1 MNSINF
7 QEDKRGSVNV
17 HLDVLLAAI
26 ERRSLEQLQECV
38 RQQPECINGHGGP
51 FYITPL
57 HSAVE
62 HGWVDGIR
70 VLLENGASVCVRN
83 QYDQTPLHYAAR
95 AKQETIM
102 SLLLDSHN
110 STRAVNLHD
119 MRGMSPLH
127 ESAASGCLPVVK
139 QLLKNGANVCTH
151 DKQGESPLH
160 KAAKAGAFDAMV
172 ALMQAGADLR
182 ERDLRGICAMRWL
195 ILSTPNGLQRLL
207 DHLLTTSVVGSRR
220 SPITF
225 EFSALV
231 CGTGMQQCQLLSYF
245 IETHNRDILAHPV
258 CHVFLLIK
266 WKRAKLVF
274 LGYLLYFVVYAL
286 LTSSFIFMRQL
297 GRATNETLSSNATQ
311 AAQLGSATNET
322 LSTNSYDAN
331 DAKTSTHSYSSR
343 VIQVFLCIMTPL
355 LLMILINRI
364 RIQGWA
370 FLKTSYFWIQLSSV
384 LCVSSLLT
392 ASWSLEEDV
401 VAVWEHHIGT
411 MELLL
416 IQLQFLL
423 ILRKYPSHGLYV
435 SMFIRVA
442 EDFLRLF
449 FVYSTLLVS
458 FTITMFLVFNMKYQP
473 DPVYAKWP
481 LLFLKSLTMMVGS
494 VDVTDDLASQ
504 LDRLPYTSYVLY
516 FFFILFISIVL
527 SNLLVALAVSD
538 IRELRASAHLTR
550 LAR

>member
-1 MNSINF
+1 M
-7 QEDKRGSVNV
+7 
-17 HLDVLLAAI
+17 
-26 ERRSLEQLQECV
+26 EQLQECV
-38 RQQPECINGHGGP
+38 RQNLEWINGHGGP

-62 HGWVDGIR
+62 LGWVEG
-70 VLLENGASVCVRN
+70 VKELLDHGASVCVRN

-95 AKQETIM
+95 AKQETITT
-102 SLLLDSHN
+102 LLLNSHN

-139 QLLKNGANVCTH
+139 LLLKNGATVCTH

-160 KAAKAGAFDAMV
+160 KAAKAGAFDVMV

-182 ERDLRGICAMRWL
+182 EKDLRGICAVRWL
-195 ILSTPNGLQRLL
+195 ILSTANGLQRLL
-207 DHLLTTSVVGSRR
+207 DHLLVTSVVGSRR

-231 CGTGMQQCQLLSYF
+231 CGPGMQQCQLLSYF

-258 CHVFLLIK
+258 CHTFLLIK

-286 LTSSFIFMRQL
+286 LTSFFIFMRQL
-297 GRATNETLSSNATQ
+297 GRTTNETLPTNATQ
-311 AAQLGSATNET
+311 EADDGATTTT
-322 LSTNSYDAN
+322 LSYP
-331 DAKTSTHSYSSR
+331 SR
-343 VIQVFLCIMTPL
+343 VIQVFLCIMTL
-355 LLMILINRI
+355 LLFMIQINRL
-364 RIQGWA
+364 RIQGCA
-370 FLKTSYFWIQLSSV
+370 CIKTPNFWLQLSSV
-384 LCVSSLLT
+384 LCVSSLLA
-392 ASWSLEEDV
+392 ASWSPGGEE

-411 MELLL
+411 AELLL
-416 IQLQFLL
+416 LQLQFLL

-449 FVYSTLLVS
+449 FVYCTLLVS
-458 FTITMFLVFNMKYQP
+458 FTVTMFLVFNMDSQP
-473 DPVYAKWP
+473 DPVYSRWP
-481 LLFLKSLTMMVGS
+481 LLFLKSVTMMVGS
-494 VDVTDDLASQ
+494 VDVTDQLAGQ
-504 LDRLPYTSYVLY
+504 LDRLPYTSYIL
-516 FFFILFISIVL
+516 FFFFVLFISIVL

>member
-1 MNSINF
+1 MFLFIYGYLSF
-7 QEDKRGSVNV
+7 QEEKRGSVNV
-17 HLDVLLAAI
+17 HLDSLFIAI
-26 ERRSLEQLQECV
+26 ERRSLEQLKECV
-38 RQQPECINGHGGP
+38 RQEAEWINCHGGP

-62 HGWVDGIR
+62 LGWTEGVR
-70 VLLENGASVCVRN
+70 VLLEHGSSVCARN

-95 AKQETIM
+95 AKQEIVV
-102 SLLLDSHN
+102 SFLLDSHN
-110 STRAVNLHD
+110 SAGAVNLHD

-139 QLLKNGANVCTH
+139 LLLQNGATVDTR

-160 KAAKAGAFDAMV
+160 KAAKAGAFDVMV

-182 ERDLRGICAMRWL
+182 EKDLRGICAMRWL
-195 ILSTPNGLQRLL
+195 ILSTVNGLQKLL
-207 DHLLTTSVVGSRR
+207 DHLLVTSAVGSNR

-231 CGTGMQQCQLLSYF
+231 CDPGMQQCQLLSYF
-245 IETHNRDILAHPV
+245 IETHNREILAHPV

-274 LGYLLYFVVYAL
+274 LGYLLYFVGYAL
-286 LTSSFIFMRQL
+286 LTSLFIFMRQL
-297 GRATNETLSSNATQ
+297 ERSTNETLSPNAT
-311 AAQLGSATNET
+311 L
-322 LSTNSYDAN
+322 
-331 DAKTSTHSYSSR
+331 KTQDSKNMTHSYSCR
-343 VIQVFLCIMTPL
+343 VIQVFLCVMTLL
-355 LLMILINRI
+355 LLMIQMNRL

-370 FLKTSYFWIQLSSV
+370 CIRTPNFWLQLSSV
-384 LCVSSLLT
+384 LCVSSLL
-392 ASWSLEEDV
+392 APSWSPGADV
-401 VAVWEHHIGT
+401 VAEWEHHVGT
-411 MELLL
+411 VEMLLL
-416 IQLQFLL
+416 QLQFLL

-442 EDFLRLF
+442 EEFLRLF
-449 FVYSTLLVS
+449 FVYCTLLVS
-458 FTITMFLVFNMKYQP
+458 FTVTMFLVFNMDSQP
-473 DPVYAKWP
+473 DPVYSRWP
-481 LLFLKSLTMMVGS
+481 LLFLKSVTMMVGS
-494 VDVTDDLASQ
+494 VDVTDQLAGQ
-504 LDRLPYTSYVLY
+504 LDRLPYTSYIL
-516 FFFILFISIVL
+516 FFFFVLFISIVL

>member
-1 MNSINF
+1 M
-7 QEDKRGSVNV
+7 NV
-17 HLDVLLAAI
+17 HLDILLAAI
-26 ERRSLEQLQECV
+26 ERKSLDQLQECV

-57 HSAVE
+57 HCAVE
-62 HGWVDGIR
+62 RGWVDG
-70 VLLENGASVCVRN
+70 VKELLECGASVCVRN

-102 SLLLDSHN
+102 SLLLDNHTSA
-110 STRAVNLHD
+110 RGVNLHD

-139 QLLKNGANVCTH
+139 LLLRNGANVCTH

-195 ILSTPNGLQRLL
+195 ILSTANGLQRLL

-286 LTSSFIFMRQL
+286 LTSSFIFIRQL
-297 GRATNETLSSNATQ
+297 GRVTNETLSFNASQ
-311 AAQLGSATNET
+311 AAHLRSTTSESLDTNA
-322 LSTNSYDAN
+322 YDA
-331 DAKTSTHSYSSR
+331 TSMTHSYSFR

-355 LLMILINRI
+355 LLMILINRL
-364 RIQGWA
+364 RIQGCA

-392 ASWSLEEDV
+392 ASWSLGEDV

-442 EDFLRLF
+442 EDFLKLF

-458 FTITMFLVFNMKYQP
+458 FTITMFLVFNMEYQP
-473 DPVYAKWP
+473 DPVYARWP

-494 VDVTDDLASQ
+494 VDVTDQLASQ

-516 FFFILFISIVL
+516 FFFVLFISIVL